1 MMGSIH
7 RESGWAFKF
16 SELPSRTYVPSATL
30 GADDSR
36 GRRKKPQ
43 LTQISRHRSPSTVR
57 CFAKY
62 NLITSS
68 IRIRIRKERERDE
81 PASLVVAHKRFPF
94 HNVLG
99 QSSVIGTA
107 FLNQVCEIVIITSTR
122 NNQWPYQLLDSLP
135 SGNMTMPA
143 SQPTDKG
150 FPNSFAQAILNTPFS
165 ITAP

>member
-1 MMGSIH
+1 MC
-7 RESGWAFKF
+7 AN
-16 SELPSRTYVPSATL
+16 
-30 GADDSR
+30 DSR

-43 LTQISRHRSPSTVR
+43 LTQTSRHRSPSTIR

-94 HNVLG
+94 HNLLG

-107 FLNQVCEIVIITSTR
+107 FRNQVCEIVIITSTR

-143 SQPTDKG
+143 SQPTKA
-150 FPNSFAQAILNTPFS
+150 FQIRSLKPFS
-165 ITAP
+165 IHPFQSQRHNHACSAIAFCTWRAWVVSSQASAAIRLF